1 MFLRKE
7 DKKKKVSFTFGI
19 GIGGEYRP
27 LERRTVEHDRKDESL
42 WQQPAS
48 H

>member
-1 MFLRKE
+1 MFLKG
-7 DKKKKVSFTFGI
+7 KKMCISLLVLELEGS
-19 GIGGEYRP
+19 RDP